1 MPVANPSILM
11 GRAQLGETQ
20 PPTLGLH
27 WGVVS
32 DGRPPP
38 LPPDSLHGRL
48 SLKAVGLMAIVLVVL
63 ILAMM
68 LIRLTSAGAF
78 VGLGLTRK
86 VGSAAKREKA
96 GNSGRLVQTPI
107 SPWEEAGRR
116 MQVPTDAT
124 DDDRPDDDR
133 PRDEDQQRPRNT

>member
-1 MPVANPSILM
+1 MPVAYPSNPI
-11 GRAQLGETQ
+11 GRSGVAETQ
-20 PPTLGLH
+20 PVTLSVQRP
-27 WGVVS
+27 VVS

-124 DDDRPDDDR
+124 DNDRPDDDR

>member
-11 GRAQLGETQ
+11 GRAEWAGTQ
-20 PPTLGLH
+20 PATLGLH
-27 WGVVS
+27 WPVVS
-32 DGRPPP
+32 DDRPPP

-116 MQVPTDAT
+116 MQVPTDA
-124 DDDRPDDDR
+124 PDDDR
-133 PRDEDQQRPRNT
+133 PRDEDQQRPRST